1 MGYEAPCTARFEGR
15 SAEGKASLETS
26 DLVFRG
32 PFRVVVPLK
41 DVTAANVA
49 RGWLTLTY
57 GPHTVAL
64 KLEQAAQKWADRILH
79 PPSRLQKLGVKPGMV
94 VVVIG
99 VDDRAFLAEIGG
111 EGATIAARAPART
124 ADILFY
130 AADSREALGRLR
142 TLSARIKPNGAL
154 WVIRP
159 KGHPA
164 ISESDVMAAGK
175 RAGLVDVKV
184 VSFSATHTAEKFVI
198 PVARR
203 PG

>member
-1 MGYEAPCTARFEGR
+1 MGYQAECTARYEGR
-15 SAEGKASLETS
+15 TAEGKASLETA

-41 DVTAANVA
+41 EVTAATVA
-49 RGWLTLTY
+49 RGWLTLTF
-57 GPHTVAL
+57 GASTVAL
-64 KLEQAAQKWADRILH
+64 HLHESAQKWADKILH

-94 VVVIG
+94 VAAVG
-99 VDDRAFLAEIGG
+99 VGDRGFLKEV
-111 EGATIAARAPART
+111 EDQGARIAARAGSGM

-130 AADSREALGRLR
+130 AADRREALERLR
-142 TLSARIKPNGAL
+142 TLSGRIKPNGAL

-159 KGHPA
+159 KGHPD
-164 ISESDVMAAGK
+164 ISEGDVMAAGK

-198 PVARR
+198 PVAKR
-203 PG
+203 